1 MFIKFLDETHD
12 EVMGD
17 GKCLHLKTPKTT
29 CILRLPLIIMLDKNQ
44 LLYNC

>member
-12 EVMGD
+12 EFIGD
-17 GKCLHLKTPKTT
+17 GKRLHLKTPKTT
-29 CILRLPLIIMLDKNQ
+29 SILRLPLIIVLDNNH